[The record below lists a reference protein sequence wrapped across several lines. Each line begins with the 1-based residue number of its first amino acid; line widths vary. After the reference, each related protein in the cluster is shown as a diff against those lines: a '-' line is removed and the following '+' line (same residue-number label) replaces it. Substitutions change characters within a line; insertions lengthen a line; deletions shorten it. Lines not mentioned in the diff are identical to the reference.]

1 MSIHFISFS
10 SFWNGNLVRNLIA
23 GIDRLLYGILN
34 FQISPM
40 ELTFEANYSICSSE
54 LASLTSNL
62 IYHWIR
68 VCVLDGHEES
78 CRRDSVL
85 GRGSQ
90 RAYKSNCPKPGR
102 KEEISGARLFSSPSP
117 WKGEMVA
124 RHLFPKAGDF
134 WSTNSLDCGPKVLL
148 REQRQYLCQG

>member
-62 IYHWIR
+62 IYH
-68 VCVLDGHEES
+68 CEFEYACS
-78 CRRDSVL
+78 M
-85 GRGSQ
+85 
-90 RAYKSNCPKPGR
+90 ATKKAA
-102 KEEISGARLFSSPSP
+102 EEIACSVAVLSARTSPI
-117 WKGEMVA
+117 A
-124 RHLFPKAGDF
+124 RNQGGKRKFP
-134 WSTNSLDCGPKVLL
+134 VLASFL
-148 REQRQYLCQG
+148 LLPLGKRKW